1 LIIALPRQRI
11 KGNAMARKQKPALR
25 NRIAVIYARYSSSA
39 QNDASIEQQVDK
51 CQEYA
56 KQKGFTIT
64 GTYAD
69 RAMSGR
75 TDKRPEF
82 QRMMK
87 DAEQQ
92 QFSYVISWKSSR
104 MGRNMME
111 AMMNDAQLRDCGVRC
126 LYVEED
132 FDDTAAGRL
141 ALRTMMNVNQFHSEN
156 MAEDIMRGLED
167 NAKRCRVNGSIPMGY
182 RKGEDGKFALD
193 DSSAEIIREIFQ
205 RIAQGEIQANIAADL
220 NARGITTKTGGRWGK
235 NSFHNIL
242 NNERYTGVYIY
253 GDIRIEG
260 GIPAIINRDLYDR
273 AQERVETMKTLVKSR
288 RKRDNAEYILTGK
301 LFCGHCKAA
310 MVGASGTGKLGVM
323 YYYYRCNNQAVAHTC
338 TKRPVRKE
346 KIELLVAASVREALL
361 QDETVQWLADTF
373 MRVKARLEAESDIGI
388 LQDKLKDVNATLGNV
403 MKAIEAGIITET
415 TKARLQELEA
425 EKQTLTGQ
433 IDHER
438 RLIPTFTRNQ
448 VVGWLESFREG
459 DIEAPR
465 TQKRLIKQFVRAVY
479 LYDDHLHLVFD
490 YNEDGEGID
499 IAIPD
504 DIDTSSAD
512 LEGESVLIM
521 PDLVYQTVLIRTPT
535 IRLYG
540 RVFLLS
546 FFFEEQ

>member
-1 LIIALPRQRI
+1 MIIALPRQRI

>member
-1 LIIALPRQRI
+1 
-11 KGNAMARKQKPALR
+11 MARKQKPALKGGL
-25 NRIAVIYARYSSSA
+25 AVIYARYSSSA

-51 CQEYA
+51 CMEYA
-56 KQKGFTIT
+56 RAKGFTVT

-82 QRMMK
+82 QRMMR
-87 DAEQQ
+87 DAEKQ
-92 QFSYVISWKSSR
+92 QFAYVISWKSSR
-104 MGRNMME
+104 MGRNMLE

-141 ALRTMMNVNQFHSEN
+141 ALRMMMSVNQFHSEN
-156 MAEDIMRGLED
+156 MAEDIIRGLED

-193 DSSAEIIREIFQ
+193 DASADVIREIFQ
-205 RIAQGEIQANIAADL
+205 RIAKGEIQATIATDL
-220 NARGITTKTGGRWGK
+220 NARGITTKTGGKWGK

-253 GDIRIEG
+253 GDVRVEG
-260 GIPAIINRDLYDR
+260 GIPAIVSRDLYDR
-273 AQERVETMKTLVKSR
+273 AHERVETMKTLVKSR
-288 RKRDNAEYILTGK
+288 RKRDNAQYILTGK
-301 LFCGHCKAA
+301 LFCGHCNTP
-310 MVGASGTGKLGVM
+310 MVGASGTGRLGTM

-361 QDETVQWLADTF
+361 KDGTVDWLADTF
-373 MRVKARLEAESDIGI
+373 MRMKAKLESESDIGF
-388 LQDKLKDVNATLGNV
+388 LQERLKEVTVTLGNV

-415 TKARLQELEA
+415 TKARLRELED
-425 EKQTLTGQ
+425 EKQTLINQ
-433 IDHER
+433 IDHEQ
-438 RLIPTFTRNQ
+438 RLIPQFTRKQ
-448 VVGWLESFREG
+448 IVGWLESFQEG
-459 DIEAPR
+459 DIGAQR
-465 TQKRLIKQFVRAVY
+465 TQKRLINQFVRAVY

-490 YNEDGEGID
+490 YHEDGEGIN
-499 IAIPD
+499 IPIPD
-504 DIDTSSAD
+504 DIDKIGMAS
-512 LEGESVLIM
+512 EGDSVLMM
-521 PDLVYQTVLIRTPT
+521 PDLVYQTILIRTPT
-535 IRLYG
+535 IRIYG

-546 FFFEEQ
+546 FYFEEK

>member
-1 LIIALPRQRI
+1 
-11 KGNAMARKQKPALR
+11 MAKKKKPALKSGV
-25 NRIAVIYARYSSSA
+25 AVIYARYSSSA

-56 KQKGFTIT
+56 KLKGFTIT
-64 GTYAD
+64 ETYAD
-69 RAMSGR
+69 RAVSGR

-301 LFCGHCKAA
+301 LFCGHCKTA

-338 TKRPVRKE
+338 TKKPVRKE

-361 QDETVQWLADTF
+361 KDETVQWLADTF
-373 MRVKARLEAESDIGI
+373 MRVKAKLEAESDIGI

-415 TKARLQELEA
+415 TKARLQELES
-425 EKQTLTGQ
+425 EKQALSGQ
-433 IDHER
+433 IDRER

-504 DIDTSSAD
+504 DIDTSSAG